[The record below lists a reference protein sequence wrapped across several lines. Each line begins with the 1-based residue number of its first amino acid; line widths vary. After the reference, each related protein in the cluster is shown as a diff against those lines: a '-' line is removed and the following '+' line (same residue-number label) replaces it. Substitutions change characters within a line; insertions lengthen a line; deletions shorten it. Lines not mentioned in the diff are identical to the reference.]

1 MVRNDP
7 FHSALYTAATSCI
20 PPSCPLE
27 KRGQRIFRC
36 RTTNHIDFLHVQF
49 SSAGSSRFSS
59 YREESG
65 YCHNAFASFWQ
76 TVRYRRLSFFC
87 KSSKQRHTYTYL
99 YRLTVLDVKQ
109 IFIDFILY
117 LQIIL
122 ILNWLWFD
130 IICFFELL
138 ALNSSTIYSK
148 ISHFFVTAH
157 LNTSYIYMIHILN
170 MCGLFTWSHA
180 YWSSRTF

>member
-49 SSAGSSRFSS
+49 PNAGSSRFSS

-65 YCHNAFASFWQ
+65 YCHNACVLLTNCPIQETFVF
-76 TVRYRRLSFFC
+76 FFC
-87 KSSKQRHTYTYL
+87 KSSKQRHTYIYL

-148 ISHFFVTAH
+148 ISYFFVTAR
-157 LNTSYIYMIHILN
+157 LNTSYMYD
-170 MCGLFTWSHA
+170 TYS
-180 YWSSRTF
+180 

>member
-20 PPSCPLE
+20 PPSYPLE

-49 SSAGSSRFSS
+49 PRAGSSRFSS
-59 YREESG
+59 YREDSG
-65 YCHNAFASFWQ
+65 YCHNGCVLLTNCPIQETF
-76 TVRYRRLSFFC
+76 VLC
-87 KSSKQRHTYTYL
+87 KSSKQRQTCIYL
-99 YRLTVLDVKQ
+99 YRLTVLDIKQ
-109 IFIDFILY
+109 IFIDFILH

-122 ILNWLWFD
+122 ILNWLSFD
-130 IICFFELL
+130 IICFSELS

-148 ISHFFVTAH
+148 IS
-157 LNTSYIYMIHILN
+157 SSIL
-170 MCGLFTWSHA
+170 HV
-180 YWSSRTF
+180 